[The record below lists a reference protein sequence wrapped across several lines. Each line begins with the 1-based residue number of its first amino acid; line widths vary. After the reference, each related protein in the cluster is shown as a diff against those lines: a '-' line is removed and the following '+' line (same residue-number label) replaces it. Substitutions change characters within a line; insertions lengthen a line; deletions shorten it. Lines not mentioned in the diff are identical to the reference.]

1 MLQLKLRLR
10 WLVPVVIAALAMTVA
25 VETAVLGVVVSKSGK
40 AVTAV
45 KAVTETTLATTTS
58 AEWVNIPGMTTT
70 INVPASQRA
79 LLIITFSAETVCYAE
94 QFQRSGACYVRVL
107 VDGTP
112 STPSQVI
119 FDGTWENYTEGA
131 IDFQAAA
138 EVNSMQFVTGPLIS
152 GTHTVTVQWLVADL
166 ATDTFFRMQE
176 RTLTILRS
184 KV

>member
-1 MLQLKLRLR
+1 MLQLKPRIR

-58 AEWVNIPGMTTT
+58 ADWVNIPGMTTT
-70 INVPASQRA
+70 INVPANQRA
-79 LLIITFSAETVCYAE
+79 LLIITFSAETVCYPDLYS
-94 QFQRSGACYVRVL
+94 RSGVCYVRVL

-112 STPSQVI
+112 STPSEVI
-119 FDGTWENYTEGA
+119 FDGTFETYHDGP
-131 IDFQAAA
+131 IHLQAAA
-138 EVNSMQFVTGPLIS
+138 EVNSMQFVAGPLGS
-152 GTHTVTVQWLVADL
+152 GTHTVTVQWLVIDA
-166 ATDTFFRMQE
+166 ATDTIFRMQE

-184 KV
+184 RV